1 MHNKVICSSIISICI
16 CTTVYAGF
24 IKPAKFPS
32 TTADLSFTSQIQ
44 NKTDG
49 YMPYAGLSPY
59 QIFQLEKMEDIA
71 YSAIEQ
77 ELVNEG
83 IDTCENCDESG
94 NSQPQ
99 DGSTIVI
106 APAPELPELPEI
118 TAPQPPRPEPTPHMP
133 DRPEQP
139 QPPISGYCS
148 RRNPNIHAGQKIP
161 FGLPVNTKE
170 LPANASKR
178 SQSIARNTERG
189 LFCSPYGCERG
200 RPHQGIDI
208 GCTADFYQMPI
219 YATADG
225 TVELTTQAG
234 NNSSAGNYI
243 RINHGNGWVTQYMH
257 LDKMFVSKGQTV
269 SAGCIIGL
277 MGHTGGNVDQ
287 EIRQMDRN
295 LTHLHYEIVYSGKSS
310 FIQTPTNTKIPII
323 RGGNCGNFKNK
334 IKPNEIMIYNY

>member
-106 APAPELPELPEI
+106 APAPELPEFPEI
-118 TAPQPPRPEPTPHMP
+118 TAPNHPAQNQHHT
-133 DRPEQP
+133 
-139 QPPISGYCS
+139 CLT
-148 RRNPNIHAGQKIP
+148 
-161 FGLPVNTKE
+161 GLN
-170 LPANASKR
+170 NH
-178 SQSIARNTERG
+178 NHN
-189 LFCSPYGCERG
+189 
-200 RPHQGIDI
+200 HQ
-208 GCTADFYQMPI
+208 YQ
-219 YATADG
+219 ATAR
-225 TVELTTQAG
+225 VETLTFMLVKKFLLDCLSTPK
-234 NNSSAGNYI
+234 NYP
-243 RINHGNGWVTQYMH
+243 
-257 LDKMFVSKGQTV
+257 QTHPKDLKA
-269 SAGCIIGL
+269 SPATPNADCFAL
-277 MGHTGGNVDQ
+277 HTDANVVAHT
-287 EIRQMDRN
+287 RA
-295 LTHLHYEIVYSGKSS
+295 
-310 FIQTPTNTKIPII
+310 
-323 RGGNCGNFKNK
+323 
-334 IKPNEIMIYNY
+334 